1 MNTDLK
7 AQLLDL
13 KARQEAGEQMPCP
26 RCGMDKMK
34 PNLHTNAL
42 SREFDIYVCDACGT
56 NEGMLAFMRNP
67 LPLNEWAC
75 FAPNRPE
82 SDLETLTVPAATR
95 QLRQKQIPYL
105 CGVFEKWLDDK
116 TGTDF
121 RVYQHEAYE
130 NCPGLQELWPD
141 PFRAVFA
148 TSHARIHVRFKRVG
162 GQVIVA
168 VDSTKR

>member
-1 MNTDLK
+1 
-7 AQLLDL
+7 
-13 KARQEAGEQMPCP
+13 
-26 RCGMDKMK
+26 MK
-34 PNLHTNAL
+34 K
-42 SREFDIYVCDACGT
+42 YVCDACGT

-130 NCPGLQELWPD
+130 NCPGFRNCGPTPSELCSQRVTPGSTFD
-141 PFRAVFA
+141 SRESA
-148 TSHARIHVRFKRVG
+148 AR
-162 GQVIVA
+162 
-168 VDSTKR
+168 

>member
-7 AQLLDL
+7 AKLLDL

-26 RCGMDKMK
+26 RCGMDKKK

-95 QLRQKQIPYL
+95 QLRQKQIP
-105 CGVFEKWLDDK
+105 
-116 TGTDF
+116 
-121 RVYQHEAYE
+121 
-130 NCPGLQELWPD
+130 
-141 PFRAVFA
+141 
-148 TSHARIHVRFKRVG
+148 
-162 GQVIVA
+162 
-168 VDSTKR
+168 